1 MATMSSHDLP
11 SSQVSQNDD
20 FLSDASV
27 GDLFSDL
34 PDAFIEKL
42 LDLERPSAETQSKE
56 IYIEPIPV
64 QEVATQESTSPIP
77 SRAIHNT
84 NGSDPDRSNENLS
97 NIPDESLDIES
108 SVDGLDLFELP
119 NVVESPKLSQLLEE
133 MEFDI
138 NRLDEED
145 ASIRAILEKDQASDS
160 DIPALSTESS
170 PKTFS
175 DIQIPRKISLRAR
188 TMLQL
193 KPFTLEASKYKE
205 LIGHGS
211 AKSKLYNVVNDNDND
226 DESDTDFTLSNTQ
239 AMDDLMDEI
248 STYQDTQDILSNPSK
263 TITQTNERAD
273 VRRNS
278 TGKGKGRAI
287 AIGDSKK
294 EDAVDSSTNAASFSR
309 PTAVINPNS
318 NTTEH
323 SPVER
328 STTPADDVF
337 NFEKYGLNQLIIPP
351 PRKSRDK
358 GKSKIITFA
367 KKRKGSRRSRSS
379 SSSRIHSR
387 LMEKLS
393 NDIFDF
399 DFSPKPNFNILQGE
413 SSASTGSPRVI
424 IDATDDIDD
433 PIEGYETPSESS
445 QPNTPSSTTI
455 FDATDVNMVED
466 DDEDIEEELPVF
478 KRLRRK
484 RKKVLLESDD
494 DEVEEESLNTDT
506 FQISDSPTFEMDD
519 SDSIFDFPSEP
530 ATSSRSNAR
539 IITENEVVP
548 IVEDAYE
555 YRDIKRQRL
564 GIKDLKKATLKNIL
578 PASFY
583 KVNQRKIEEEERMRE
598 QKKREARAA
607 KHAKK
612 MSLLST
618 IGSASSSSARTPA
631 RVARDTEDVFAAFR
645 EDSEQSDDYEEH
657 DEPDVSIET
666 PGIDTDMNLMFMFD
680 DIPEVDA
687 ASPPPVPIDLTNEEN
702 HNDVGSSRRPTAQ
715 IPENPLF
722 THVNLSNRNIP
733 VNAEAIEDNRVTR
746 HRNNDRHTRQPTP
759 QSSIA
764 IVKPNNTRVR
774 NPNLIKIKQNPAPSK
789 RKRRKLKRTRDDIHI
804 HQPYYRS
811 HRAGKM
817 PSASMGGIQQNVE
830 NINHYQSERE
840 INTGQNYRGMFIN
853 DKLPRRPFD
862 DIYMNTK
869 RQLWYKNDLIYI
881 GNYDITDYLDQRPTQ
896 AKFERSKPTIYTLQ
910 HVTKQVEKLVDHELR
925 RVIGLKD
932 TVYWHHHL
940 LQPLLSDTPNR
951 KSAYEKFKGT
961 YSTLVLFDQLYHWR
975 HIHPRKG
982 SLLIPLFARV
992 FDDLQHMCADDALN
1006 KQKDLDGELPGHDH
1020 FYVFVSICLTQWVPL
1035 YPYESKLQLAEM
1047 FANQVRGLSKMV
1059 VKLVEG
1065 RPFETVPW
1073 RAVVKTLLFTLDWT
1087 CRLHHLGID
1096 RQAWSVS
1103 ECIKTL
1109 MDVLV
1114 YIGYDS
1120 IRNAAEARVYVV
1132 EAWVCILQILSV
1144 SDKYA
1149 GGYFFNE
1156 HIFITSLT
1164 DSINRKSRITELEFE
1179 KRKTTRLWA
1188 ESLTLILTKH
1198 MMLL

>member
-1 MATMSSHDLP
+1 
-11 SSQVSQNDD
+11 
-20 FLSDASV
+20 
-27 GDLFSDL
+27 
-34 PDAFIEKL
+34 
-42 LDLERPSAETQSKE
+42 
-56 IYIEPIPV
+56 
-64 QEVATQESTSPIP
+64 
-77 SRAIHNT
+77 
-84 NGSDPDRSNENLS
+84 
-97 NIPDESLDIES
+97 
-108 SVDGLDLFELP
+108 
-119 NVVESPKLSQLLEE
+119 
-133 MEFDI
+133 MEFDM
-138 NRLDEED
+138 NRMDEED
-145 ASIRAILEKDQASDS
+145 ASMRAILENDINDS
-160 DIPALSTESS
+160 NYPALSTQSS
-170 PKTFS
+170 PKFS
-175 DIQIPRKISLRAR
+175 SDTQSPRKISLRAR

-193 KPFTLEASKYKE
+193 KPFTLEASKFKE

-211 AKSKLYNVVNDNDND
+211 SKSKLYSVVNDNCND
-226 DESDTDFTLSNTQ
+226 DESDTDFTPSNTQ
-239 AMDDLMDEI
+239 AVDDLMDEI
-248 STYQDTQDILSNPSK
+248 STYQDTQDILSNRSK
-263 TITQTNERAD
+263 NMARTNERTET
-273 VRRNS
+273 RKNP
-278 TGKGKGRAI
+278 TGKGKGKAS
-287 AIGDSKK
+287 AIGEPEKQN
-294 EDAVDSSTNAASFSR
+294 AVNMSTNAASSSR
-309 PTAVINPNS
+309 PTARANPNLNNPRPS
-318 NTTEH
+318 TVAGPDT
-323 SPVER
+323 PV
-328 STTPADDVF
+328 DDVF

-351 PRKSRDK
+351 PRESRKK

-367 KKRKGSRRSRSS
+367 KKKKGSRKSRSS

-387 LMEKLS
+387 LLEKPS

-399 DFSPKPNFNILQGE
+399 DFSPKLNFKILQEG
-413 SSASTGSPRVI
+413 SSASNGSPQVT
-424 IDATDDIDD
+424 IDSMDDMDD
-433 PIEGYETPSESS
+433 PIEDYETPPESS
-445 QPNTPSSTTI
+445 QPNTPSSATI
-455 FDATDVNMVED
+455 NDEMDVDMIED
-466 DDEDIEEELPVF
+466 DDEEVPVF
-478 KRLRRK
+478 KRLRKRRK
-484 RKKVLLESDD
+484 IILDSDD
-494 DEVEEESLNTDT
+494 EDEEEETFGTDT
-506 FQISDSPTFEMDD
+506 IQISDSPPIEMDD
-519 SDSIFDFPSEP
+519 ADSIFDFPSEP
-530 ATSSRSNAR
+530 ATSSRNNAR
-539 IITENEVVP
+539 IITENEIVP
-548 IVEDAYE
+548 IVEDEYE
-555 YRDIKRQRL
+555 YRDTKRQRL

-578 PASFY
+578 PASFF

-612 MSLLST
+612 MALHST
-618 IGSASSSSARTPA
+618 SGSASSSSARAPA
-631 RVARDTEDVFAAFR
+631 RVVRNTEDVFAAFR

-657 DEPDVSIET
+657 DEPDVNTKT
-666 PGIDTDMNLMFMFD
+666 PEMHTDTNLMFMFD
-680 DIPEVDA
+680 DIPEVEP
-687 ASPPPVPIDLTNEEN
+687 ASPPSALIDLTNERKLSE
-702 HNDVGSSRRPTAQ
+702 VSSSCRPTAHL
-715 IPENPLF
+715 PEAPFF
-722 THVNLSNRNIP
+722 TRVNRNNRDVP
-733 VNAEAIEDNRVTR
+733 ANAEAIEDNRVTR
-746 HRNNDRHTRQPTP
+746 YRNNDIHTRQPTT

-811 HRAGKM
+811 HRTENI
-817 PSASMGGIQQNVE
+817 PNASMGGYQQNFE
-830 NINHYQSERE
+830 SNNNYQSGRE
-840 INTGQNYRGMFIN
+840 NNAGQNQNDNRGMFVN

-881 GNYDITDYLDQRPTQ
+881 GNYDITDYLNQRSTQ
-896 AKFERSKPTIYTLQ
+896 AKIERSKPTIYTLQ
-910 HVTKQVEKLVDHELR
+910 HVTKQVGKLVDHELR

-951 KSAYEKFKGT
+951 KSAYDKFRET
-961 YSTLVLFDQLYHWR
+961 YSSLVLFDQVYHWR

-992 FDDLQHMCADDALN
+992 FDDLQHMCADDTLN

-1073 RAVVKTLLFTLDWT
+1073 RAIVKVLLFTLDWT

-1096 RQAWSVS
+1096 KQAWSVA

-1120 IRNAAEARVYVV
+1120 IRNTAESRVYVV

-1144 SDKYA
+1144 SDKHA